1 MEYCKVEK
9 TLGTL
14 VNDNVKKLE
23 TLFPSVVKDGEVDFE
38 TLRELLGDFG
48 EVDKEK
54 YEMNWVGKNEA
65 KRIALSPL
73 FGKTLKYIEGD
84 GKNENI
90 TENLYI
96 EGDNLEVLKLLQNS
110 YYGKIKMIYIDPP
123 YNTGNDFIYLDN
135 FNQKMNDYLEES
147 GQIDDYDGKLFVNM
161 ESNGRF
167 HSNWMSMM
175 YARLK
180 LAKNLLTDDGIIF
193 ISIDDNEMNNLR
205 KICDEIFG
213 EDNFIE
219 QIIWKNKYGAGAK
232 TKGFISVHEYILCY
246 SKSNINNL
254 TSDLSEEERKKYI
267 KKDEKYEKY
276 GGYRT
281 QPLMTKSLGDRPN
294 LVYPIIY
301 KGNEIWPNKQWV
313 WSKERMENA
322 LKNNDVEIRERNDGT
337 YSVEAKKYLKDE
349 YGNSRRGKPS
359 SILNGPFTQE
369 GTLEIKQLFNDK
381 TPFEF
386 TKPSNLIKYLISLEI
401 NDNNDK
407 DFIILDFFS
416 GSATTAHS
424 VLKLNSE
431 DKGKRKFIM
440 VQVPEKT
447 SEKSQA
453 FNLGYSNIC
462 EIGKDRIRKAG
473 DKIVEEN
480 KDNPQIKD
488 LDIGFKVFRVEN
500 SNIKWENRINEDN
513 QFKYNLD
520 GVNIDDID
528 FMPNT
533 KDIDVVYEILL
544 RHYGIPL
551 TAKIDKLD
559 FIGER
564 TYTIEDSIIV
574 CLETEITQDI
584 IDKISE
590 LEPIKVIFRDS
601 AFGEDIS
608 LKQNS
613 IHRLNVLIE
622 KNNKNTTHVV
632 EFI

>member
-1 MEYCKVEK
+1 MQYYKIEK
-9 TLGTL
+9 TLGNL
-14 VNDNVKKLE
+14 VNENIKKLKSI
-23 TLFPSVVKDGEVDFE
+23 FPSVVKDGQVDFE
-38 TLRELLGDFG
+38 ELRELLGDFE
-48 EVDKEK
+48 EVDKER
-54 YEMNWVGKNEA
+54 YEINWVGKNEA
-65 KRIALSPL
+65 KRIALAPL
-73 FGKTLKYIEGD
+73 FGKTLKYIQGD
-84 GKNENI
+84 GKSENT

-123 YNTGNDFIYLDN
+123 YNTGNDFIYADK

-147 GQIDDYDGKLFVNM
+147 GQIDDYDRKLFVNM

-276 GGYRT
+276 GGYIT

-301 KGNEIWPNKQWV
+301 KGKEIWPNKQWV

-322 LKNNDVEIRERNDGT
+322 IKNNDIEIRESNDGT
-337 YSVEAKKYLKDE
+337 YSVRCKKYLKDE
-349 YGNSRRGKPS
+349 LGNLRRGKPS

-369 GTLEIKQLFNDK
+369 GTSEIKLLFNDK

-424 VLKLNSE
+424 VMKLNSE

-440 VQVPEKT
+440 VQVPEKI

-453 FNLGYSNIC
+453 FKLGYSNIC
-462 EIGKDRIRKAG
+462 EIGKERIRRAG
-473 DKIVEEN
+473 DKIIEEN
-480 KDNPQIKD
+480 KSNPQIKD

-513 QFKYNLD
+513 QLKYNLD

-551 TAKIDKLD
+551 TSKIEKLD

-564 TYTIEDSIIV
+564 TYAIEDSIIV
-574 CLETEITQDI
+574 CLETKITKEI
-584 IDKISE
+584 IDRISE

-613 IHRLNVLIE
+613 IHRLNILIE

>member
-1 MEYCKVEK
+1 MQYYKIEK
-9 TLGTL
+9 TLGNL
-14 VNDNVKKLE
+14 VNENIKKLKSI
-23 TLFPSVVKDGEVDFE
+23 FPSVVKDGQVDFE
-38 TLRELLGDFG
+38 ELRELLGDFE

-54 YEMNWVGKNEA
+54 YEINWVGKNEA
-65 KRIALSPL
+65 KKIALTPL
-73 FGKTLKYIEGD
+73 YGKTLKYIEGD
-84 GKNENI
+84 GKSENT

-123 YNTGNDFIYLDN
+123 YNTGNDFIYADK

-147 GQIDDYDGKLFVNM
+147 GQIDDYDRKLFVNM

-276 GGYRT
+276 GGYIT

-301 KGNEIWPNKQWV
+301 KGKEIWPNKQWV

-322 LKNNDVEIRERNDGT
+322 IKNNDIEIRESNDGT
-337 YSVEAKKYLKDE
+337 YSVRCKKYLKDE
-349 YGNSRRGKPS
+349 LGNLRRGKPR

-369 GTLEIKQLFNDK
+369 GTSEIKLLFNDK

-424 VLKLNSE
+424 VMKLNSE

-440 VQVPEKT
+440 VQVPEKI

-453 FNLGYSNIC
+453 FKLGYSNIC
-462 EIGKDRIRKAG
+462 EIGKERIRRAG
-473 DKIVEEN
+473 DKIIEEN
-480 KDNPQIKD
+480 KSNPQIKD

-513 QFKYNLD
+513 QLKYNLD

-551 TAKIDKLD
+551 TSKIEKLD

-564 TYTIEDSIIV
+564 TYAIEDSIIV
-574 CLETEITQDI
+574 CLETKITKEI
-584 IDKISE
+584 IDRISE

-613 IHRLNVLIE
+613 IHRLNILIE